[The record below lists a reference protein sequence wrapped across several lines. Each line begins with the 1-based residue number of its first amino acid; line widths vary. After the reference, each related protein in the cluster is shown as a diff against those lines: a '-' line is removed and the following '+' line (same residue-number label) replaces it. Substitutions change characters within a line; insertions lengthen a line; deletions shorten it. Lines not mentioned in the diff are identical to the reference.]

1 MTLMN
6 NKPSTN
12 PQAEEQTT
20 MTTSSQFTWTF
31 EELFTDC
38 NVNKKAIQLIADIKS
53 ILVTEELRTQFMMR
67 INYDPSAL
75 EVFDL
80 VHRMREE
87 QLLFNPMSDES
98 FLDMYL
104 LNPLQALK
112 EYFKHSVVLVHLER
126 IREWNIDIRELVKLK
141 QNDSTIHL
149 NRAMQILY
157 FK

>member
-1 MTLMN
+1 MN

-20 MTTSSQFTWTF
+20 MTTSYQPTWTF

-53 ILVTEELRTQFMMR
+53 ILVTEGLRTQFMMR

-87 QLLFNPMSDES
+87 QLLINPMSDES

-112 EYFKHSVVLVHLER
+112 EYFKHSVVPVHLER
-126 IREWNIDIRELVKLK
+126 IREWNIDIKDLVKLK
-141 QNDSTIHL
+141 QNDNTVHL
-149 NRAMQILY
+149 NTALQKLY
-157 FK
+157 FN